1 MRENDLNCRRMN
13 CLRLIKIEVHYLN
26 YRKMKLVNKIE
37 QNDSTNEAMQN
48 NFKHD

>member
-1 MRENDLNCRRMN
+1 MN
-13 CLRLIKIEVHYLN
+13 RLRLIKIEVHYLN

-48 NFKHD
+48 KHD